1 MNLTTDSSV
10 FQKDKTTEQVMFFDN
25 LLKSEEL
32 KQSERK
38 SLLSSKNTKVLQQK
52 LKQKLKREEK
62 RVKQKTNQNDNQC
75 CEEKCQIF

>member
-38 SLLSSKNTKVLQQK
+38 SLLSSKNTKVL
-52 LKQKLKREEK
+52 
-62 RVKQKTNQNDNQC
+62 
-75 CEEKCQIF
+75 

>member
-1 MNLTTDSSV
+1 
-10 FQKDKTTEQVMFFDN
+10 MFFDN

-38 SLLSSKNTKVLQQK
+38 SLRGSKNTKDLQLK

-62 RVKQKTNQNDNQC
+62 KVKQKTKQGDNQC